1 MQTAASARLV
11 RAARV
16 GDAIGADDLGR
27 YLTPEQ
33 RALLVGLLVDDAR
46 AQADAIVAAAEERA
60 RAIVAEAQVQAEAIR
75 RQAYAEGHAEGYAA
89 GEAAGRQAMEPY
101 AAVIQAA
108 SEEAQAI
115 RAALLENVEQQ
126 VVTLA
131 LAIARKVVGE
141 AVESQRGLAADLVRR
156 TLRGAGPKVLRISVN
171 PADVESVRAAVH
183 DLGYNA
189 PVAGNAAIAVGGC
202 IIDVEQGMVDLRLDV
217 QLATIERALTH
228 PEV

>member
-16 GDAIGADDLGR
+16 GNAIGADDLGR

-33 RALLVGLLVDDAR
+33 RSLLVGLLTDDAR
-46 AQADAIVAAAEERA
+46 AQAEAIVAAAEERA
-60 RAIVAEAQVQAEAIR
+60 RTIVAEAQTQADAIR

-126 VVTLA
+126 VVALA
-131 LAIARKVVGE
+131 LAVARKVVG
-141 AVESQRGLAADLVRR
+141 AAAESQRDLAVGLVRQ
-156 TLRGAGPKVLRISVN
+156 TLRGAGPKVLRVSVN
-171 PADVESVRAAVH
+171 PSDVESVRVALR
-183 DLGYNA
+183 DLGVDV
-189 PVAGNAAIAVGGC
+189 PVASSAAISVGGC
-202 IIDVEQGMVDLRLDV
+202 IIDVEHGVVDLRLDV
-217 QLATIERALTH
+217 QLATIERALTR